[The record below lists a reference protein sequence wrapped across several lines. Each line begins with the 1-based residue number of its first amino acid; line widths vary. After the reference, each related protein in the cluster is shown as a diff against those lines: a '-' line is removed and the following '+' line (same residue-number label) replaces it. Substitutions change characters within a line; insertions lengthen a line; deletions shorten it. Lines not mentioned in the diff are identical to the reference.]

1 MLEICSGLSTR
12 DEHRESWVE
21 SPEQI
26 SAIFTLPSP
35 IKIDTGIWILPLS
48 LFTVWSRL
56 SLSIDTLRLRLVW
69 VAREYFGSNY
79 PPAHAFLS
87 HWLVISAR
95 ELPNMPL
102 KQSTNVFPAPFPQCN
117 SSDRKAIIKS
127 LAFDACRHLSTCTSK
142 PRRRSSQHINSCTY
156 KLNLLYRRSERT
168 DGFKLYDEAH
178 LTKFFISE
186 ALKPKQFLKKL
197 DCVQKNLHINGCTKE

>member
-1 MLEICSGLSTR
+1 MEPPFAFNR
-12 DEHRESWVE
+12 HA
-21 SPEQI
+21 QI
-26 SAIFTLPSP
+26 AF
-35 IKIDTGIWILPLS
+35 
-48 LFTVWSRL
+48 
-56 SLSIDTLRLRLVW
+56 SLSRKRVFLDLTIH
-69 VAREYFGSNY
+69 
-79 PPAHAFLS
+79 PAHAFLS
-87 HWLVISAR
+87 TRSAHLAR
-95 ELPNMPL
+95 FPNT
-102 KQSTNVFPAPFPQCN
+102 QSCVNVVLFPAPFPQCN